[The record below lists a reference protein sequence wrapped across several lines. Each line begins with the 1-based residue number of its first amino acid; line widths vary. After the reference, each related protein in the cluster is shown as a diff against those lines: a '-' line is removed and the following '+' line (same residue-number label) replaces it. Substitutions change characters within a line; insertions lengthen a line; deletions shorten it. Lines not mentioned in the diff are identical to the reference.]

1 MTNEMKNMPE
11 LRFPEFEGNWLSYA
25 LKDVKDPKDKYSFTG
40 GPFGSDL
47 KKSDYK
53 DNGIRI
59 IQLQNIND
67 GNFNDNYKIYTSN
80 EKADILKSCNI
91 YPGDIVI
98 AKMADPLARA
108 TILPQNKENRYLMA
122 SDAIRLKV
130 DDKRFNKIF
139 MVNYINSRRF
149 RRQAEDNSSGSTR
162 MRIGLVTL
170 GQLKISSP
178 NKKEQDIIGDFF
190 SKLDRQIELEEEK
203 LELLEQQKRG
213 YMQQFFSQ
221 ELRFKDDEGKDYPLW
236 KKYKLGNLYKKGK
249 AGGTPKSTESKYYN
263 GEIPFLSISDITEQ
277 GKFVMNTEKTITQEG
292 LDNSTAWLVP
302 INSINYAMYASVGY
316 LSINK
321 VEVATSQAIFNMV
334 FEDNNL
340 VEYIYYYLNYVRD
353 KGVLEKL
360 VGTGT
365 QSNLSASIMKSM
377 DIILPSYHEM
387 LKITVFL
394 SKFDELINSQFNKV
408 EKLKQRKKGLLQKM
422 FV

>member
-1 MTNEMKNMPE
+1 MTNEIKNIPQ
-11 LRFPEFEGNWLSYA
+11 LRFPNFDGDWEECKLEEISDKVTEKNKNNQFSETLTNSAEYGVISQRDFFD
-25 LKDVKDPKDKYSFTG
+25 KD
-40 GPFGSDL
+40 
-47 KKSDYK
+47 
-53 DNGIRI
+53 I
-59 IQLQNIND
+59 
-67 GNFNDNYKIYTSN
+67 SN
-80 EKADILKSCNI
+80 EKNLNGYYIVQEDDFVYNPRISNFAPVGPIKRNKLGRTGVMSPLYYVFRTRNI
-91 YPGDIVI
+91 DVVFLDHYFETTGWHKFMKLNGDSG
-98 AKMADPLARA
+98 ARA
-108 TILPQNKENRYLMA
+108 DRF
-122 SDAIRLKV
+122 AIKDLIFKTMPIPYPIIEEQE
-130 DDKRFNKIF
+130 KIG
-139 MVNYINSRRF
+139 N
-149 RRQAEDNSSGSTR
+149 
-162 MRIGLVTL
+162 
-170 GQLKISSP
+170 
-178 NKKEQDIIGDFF
+178 FF
-190 SKLDRQIELEEEK
+190 SKLDRQIELEEQKLAK
-203 LELLEQQKRG
+203 LEEQKKG
-213 YMQQFFSQ
+213 YMQQIFSQ
-221 ELRFKDDEGKDYPLW
+221 ELRFKDKEGKNYPHW
-236 KKYKLGNLYKKGK
+236 QKYKLGNLYKKGK

-340 VEYIYYYLNYVRD
+340 VEYIYYYLNYVRG

-377 DIILPSYHEM
+377 DIRLPSYHEM

-394 SKFDELINSQFNKV
+394 SEFDELVNSQFNKV
-408 EKLKQRKKGLLQKM
+408 EKLKQRKKSLLQKM